1 MLTFLA
7 LLIAALPTI
16 LTAVFVVE
24 VAAGLRAG
32 GAGPAVDPAA
42 EVDGVVVM
50 PAHDEAPVIGRTL
63 AQLRAA
69 LGPRAR
75 VLVVADNCVDDTAA
89 SARAA
94 GAEVIVRTDPGRRG
108 KGFALAFARDH
119 LRQSPPTAVAVIDA
133 DCGTNRASLDRLFAL
148 AAGTGRPVQ
157 AVNLLR
163 PDLKAAPMV
172 QVSNFA
178 FMLKNLVRQRGLA
191 RLGGRVNLT
200 GTGMAFPWPIFSA
213 APLATDDVVE
223 DLGLGIDLSASGR
236 PPLLASDATV
246 WSGASTTEGTL
257 KQRTRWEGG
266 FLSTSLRRALPLAMR
281 GLGRGD
287 LRLAWSGLSLAV
299 PPLALLAMLDGA
311 ALFIAAGL
319 ALAGA
324 SIVPAIVLALAGIAA
339 AVSVVVVWRRFG
351 RAYLS
356 PASAAR
362 LPLYVLWKLP
372 MYVGLAKRRPK
383 AWLRSGR

>member
-1 MLTFLA
+1 M
-7 LLIAALPTI
+7 
-16 LTAVFVVE
+16 
-24 VAAGLRAG
+24 
-32 GAGPAVDPAA
+32 
-42 EVDGVVVM
+42 
-50 PAHDEAPVIGRTL
+50 
-63 AQLRAA
+63 
-69 LGPRAR
+69 
-75 VLVVADNCVDDTAA
+75 
-89 SARAA
+89 
-94 GAEVIVRTDPGRRG
+94 
-108 KGFALAFARDH
+108 
-119 LRQSPPTAVAVIDA
+119 
-133 DCGTNRASLDRLFAL
+133 
-148 AAGTGRPVQ
+148 
-157 AVNLLR
+157 NLLR

-178 FMLKNLVRQRGLA
+178 FLLKNLVRQRGLA

-200 GTGMAFPWPIFSA
+200 GTGMAFPWPIFAA

-281 GLGRGD
+281 GLVHGD

-324 SIVPAIVLALAGIAA
+324 STVPAIILALAGIAA

-372 MYVGLAKRRPK
+372 MYIGLAKRRPK